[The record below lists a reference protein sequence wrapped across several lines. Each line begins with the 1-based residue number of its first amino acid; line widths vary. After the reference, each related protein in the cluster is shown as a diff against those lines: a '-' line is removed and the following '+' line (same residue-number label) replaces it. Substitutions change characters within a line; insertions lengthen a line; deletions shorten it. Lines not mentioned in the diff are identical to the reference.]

1 MIREVGG
8 ALGLE
13 GTRSNELATTCM
25 ADGGNIASVSV
36 IDMLARSWDDIGGG
50 GGDNQVVVVGMG
62 PGFVMC
68 GACLKSQTYPK
79 LCPKLCPKL

>member
-8 ALGLE
+8 GLE
-13 GTRSNELATTCM
+13 LDGSRSNELATTCM

-36 IDMLARSWDDIGGG
+36 IDMLARSWDEIGG

-68 GACLKSQTYPK
+68 GACLRSQTRPK
-79 LCPKLCPKL
+79 LCPKL